1 MIPKILHY
9 IWLGGKK
16 TPLVAKCISS
26 FHKYQPDY
34 EIKEWNEKNIDIS
47 NYSPMLKK
55 KWEESYNE
63 KKFAYCSDISRLYIM
78 KEYGGIYVDT
88 DVEFIKPLSDSFLE
102 KPFLCRISPAQE
114 ICNGCIWG
122 CEPGDTLASGSIIW
136 FERRLEDS
144 DFYPKYGRGW
154 IYNHVLERYFE
165 LFGYDKSNKDIQDI
179 LEYRIYPTD
188 YFNPKS
194 VFSRSSEVP
203 ITENTISIHHY
214 EKSWVDKKK

>member
-26 FHKYQPDY
+26 FHKYLPDY
-34 EIKEWNEKNIDIS
+34 EIKEWKEKNIDIS

-63 KKFAYCSDISRLYIM
+63 NKFAYCSDITRLYIM

-88 DVEFIKPLSDSFLE
+88 DVEFIKPLPDSFLE
-102 KPFLCRISPAQE
+102 KSFLCRIHPAQE

-122 CEPGDTLASGSIIW
+122 CEPGDTLASGSILW
-136 FERRLEDS
+136 FERKLEDS
-144 DFYPKYGRGW
+144 DFYTKYGRGW
-154 IYNHVLERYFE
+154 IYNHVLEKYFE
-165 LFGYDKSNKDIQDI
+165 LFGYDKSNKETQDI
-179 LEYRIYPTD
+179 LEYRIYSSD

-194 VFSRSSEVP
+194 VFSHSSDVST
-203 ITENTISIHHY
+203 TENTISIHHY
-214 EKSWVDKKK
+214 EKSWMQKK

>member
-26 FHKYQPDY
+26 FYKYLPDY

-63 KKFAYCSDISRLYIM
+63 NKFAYCSDITRLYIM

-88 DVEFIKPLSDSFLE
+88 DVEFIKPLPDSFLE
-102 KPFLCRISPAQE
+102 KSFLCRIHPAQE

-122 CEPGDTLASGSIIW
+122 CEPGDTLASGSILW
-136 FERRLEDS
+136 FERKLEDS
-144 DFYPKYGRGW
+144 DSYPKYGRGW
-154 IYNHVLERYFE
+154 IYNHVLEKYFE
-165 LFGYDKSNKDIQDI
+165 LFGYDKSNKETQDI
-179 LEYRIYPTD
+179 IDYRIYPTD

-194 VFSRSSEVP
+194 VFSHSSDVP
-203 ITENTISIHHY
+203 TTENTISIHHY
-214 EKSWVDKKK
+214 EKSWMQKK